1 MPAVTKWG
9 RSRWLQSVLCVVH
22 ITENMS
28 PVILLNW
35 DHELLPKKE
44 QDSEFLKGLLFS
56 KQQIQCFD
64 EMVLHNP
71 QTVL

>member
-9 RSRWLQSVLCVVH
+9 PSRWLQSVLCVVH

-28 PVILLNW
+28 RVILLNW
-35 DHELLPKKE
+35 DRELLPKKD